1 MAWQPHSTGNVQ
13 HHAPM
18 VENEHQEQSL
28 QLRKARQEIQEL
40 MQIHA
45 DALNHK
51 AKTELKLRNAQAE
64 ISELNSK
71 VSVLDGQI
79 GAYCSAK
86 TRETSLSIRTRNYY
100 VKSA

>member
-1 MAWQPHSTGNVQ
+1 ML
-13 HHAPM
+13 
-18 VENEHQEQSL
+18 ENEHQEQSL

-51 AKTELKLRNAQAE
+51 AKTELKLRDAQAE

-79 GAYCSAK
+79 
-86 TRETSLSIRTRNYY
+86 RSLLLSKNQRDIALHQNQELLRQIRMRQTKISN
-100 VKSA
+100 